1 MEVNRIREL
10 IVKAGDEGVEYFKRD
25 LSKLTDELSE
35 YYSQPRNELRDAI
48 LNVMSECKYLL

>member
-25 LSKLTDELSE
+25 LVKLADELSE
-35 YYSQPRNELRDAI
+35 YYSQ
-48 LNVMSECKYLL
+48 